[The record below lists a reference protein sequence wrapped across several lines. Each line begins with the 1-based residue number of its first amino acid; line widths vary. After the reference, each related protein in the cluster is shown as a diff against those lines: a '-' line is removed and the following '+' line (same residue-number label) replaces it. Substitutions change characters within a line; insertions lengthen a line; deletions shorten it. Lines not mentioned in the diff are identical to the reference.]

1 MESEGF
7 FCVMGAIVEHA
18 HIAQD
23 LKIGIVMHVNLHTK
37 VNIYFILQFM
47 YLLFQFPVELP
58 EYFIPFISPTYL

>member
-1 MESEGF
+1 MGSEGF

-23 LKIGIVMHVNLHTK
+23 LKIGFVMHVNLHTK
-37 VNIYFILQFM
+37 VNMVNIYFILQFM

-58 EYFIPFISPTYL
+58 E